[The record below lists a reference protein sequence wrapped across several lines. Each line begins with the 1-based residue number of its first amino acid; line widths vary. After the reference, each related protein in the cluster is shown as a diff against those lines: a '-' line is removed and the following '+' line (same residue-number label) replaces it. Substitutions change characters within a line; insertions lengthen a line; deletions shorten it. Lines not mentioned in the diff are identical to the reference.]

1 MSDFVVRCRIGYS
14 TYISK
19 VYAIDAA
26 TDRFLITDEYDTFF
40 WVPMCDCMLVRDEF
54 DTEE

>member
-1 MSDFVVRCRIGYS
+1 MSDFVVRYRIGYS

-19 VYAIDAA
+19 VYAVDDAA
-26 TDRFLITDEYDTFF
+26 DRFLIADEYGNFF
-40 WVPMCDCMLVRDEF
+40 WAPICDCMLVRDEF